1 MEPKDTS
8 RYDTRSLRLLGQGGE
23 SRVYELDD
31 RRVLRVL
38 KGDGDRTN
46 SLHRLQE
53 LYDMAAPTVSFALP
67 RLLEVG
73 TWNGETYSTEERI
86 PGRVMSEALPT
97 LSQADRDRLLSNYLA
112 AAEQLQSVG
121 MPDRPYGE
129 LLSENP
135 LTDDTWHGF
144 LTKLIDRAL
153 AKDGETLRADT
164 GFDDRSRA
172 RLLEGLAGIPE
183 HPPKSL
189 VHGDFYPSNVMV
201 TDDLDVSGVLDFS
214 PMTIV
219 GDSRVDVAG
228 SLMWLEVV
236 AGAGPADTDTLRQ
249 LIVQRYG
256 QQIKPMLDFYRIV
269 YSLYFAGARDADPK
283 LYRWCVKNLQRWQ
296 DQQRRGSQPS
306 HSFIS
311 GTADRSHGTTP
322 PSSTAASPSQTEGRH
337 RPTSY
342 L

>member
-1 MEPKDTS
+1 
-8 RYDTRSLRLLGQGGE
+8 
-23 SRVYELDD
+23 
-31 RRVLRVL
+31 
-38 KGDGDRTN
+38 
-46 SLHRLQE
+46 
-53 LYDMAAPTVSFALP
+53 
-67 RLLEVG
+67 
-73 TWNGETYSTEERI
+73 
-86 PGRVMSEALPT
+86 
-97 LSQADRDRLLSNYLA
+97 
-112 AAEQLQSVG
+112 
-121 MPDRPYGE
+121 
-129 LLSENP
+129 
-135 LTDDTWHGF
+135 
-144 LTKLIDRAL
+144 
-153 AKDGETLRADT
+153 
-164 GFDDRSRA
+164 
-172 RLLEGLAGIPE
+172 LAGIPE

-306 HSFIS
+306 HSPHLRHRRPQPWHHSAIVH
-311 GTADRSHGTTP
+311 GCLPLADRRPPPPDVLLVDAHG
-322 PSSTAASPSQTEGRH
+322 RN
-337 RPTSY
+337 
-342 L
+342 